1 MTGGKNTAVIS
12 VLGKDKVGIIARV
25 STLLAEN
32 KININDISQ
41 TILDDIFTM
50 IMLVDLQDHEI
61 ENSDIKEKLNAL
73 GEELGVTITI
83 QHTDLFDKMHRI

>member
-12 VLGKDKVGIIARV
+12 VLGKDKVGIIAKV
-25 STLLAEN
+25 STLLADN

-61 ENSDIKEKLNAL
+61 ENSDITEKLNAL

>member
-1 MTGGKNTAVIS
+1 MASGKNNAVIS
-12 VLGKDKVGIIARV
+12 VIGKDKVGIIAKV

-32 KININDISQ
+32 NININDISQ

-50 IMLVDLQDHEI
+50 IMMVDLQGLKI
-61 ENSDIKEKLNAL
+61 EESDITEKLNAL
-73 GEELGVTITI
+73 GEELDVSITI

>member
-1 MTGGKNTAVIS
+1 MASGKNTAVIS
-12 VLGKDKVGIIARV
+12 VLGKDKVGIIAKV
-25 STLLAEN
+25 STLLADN

-61 ENSDIKEKLNAL
+61 ENSDITEKLNAL

>member
-1 MTGGKNTAVIS
+1 MASGKNNAVIS
-12 VLGKDKVGIIARV
+12 VIGKDKVGIIAKV

-32 KININDISQ
+32 NININDISQ

-50 IMLVDLQDHEI
+50 IMMVDLQGLKI
-61 ENSDIKEKLNAL
+61 EESDITEKLNAL
-73 GEELGVTITI
+73 GEELGVSITI

>member
-12 VLGKDKVGIIARV
+12 ELGKDKVGIIAKV

-61 ENSDIKEKLNAL
+61 ENSDITEKLNAL

>member
-1 MTGGKNTAVIS
+1 MASGKNTAVIS
-12 VLGKDKVGIIARV
+12 VIGKDKVGIIARV
-25 STLLAEN
+25 SALLAQN
-32 KININDISQ
+32 NININDISQ

-50 IMLVDLQDHEI
+50 IMMVDLRDLKI
-61 ENSDIKEKLNAL
+61 EESDIKDKLNAL